1 MDNQV
6 KKTEEEQITEKR
18 VAFIAKVL
26 DMTTE
31 RAFILNKFIADIP
44 YKEISSFF
52 KYRVG
57 FHEEHASKEMVT
69 LKAYKSYI
77 RRKTV
82 KQIEKGEF
90 VFRDFDEMLE
100 FIQVFFAGEDL
111 TKGAHGFKDHVII
124 RVSNSKRLLDSSEL
138 NESGFARQ
146 LDMESEIS
154 VYEWLFLNQGKIGY
168 APIMSDDRKK
178 KLEALLA
185 KKLAEKS
192 GLTPKDTKKEEF
204 AILESGKNPKLQTKP
219 KEEGGLEE
227 LPPIDMSAVSD
238 VFGEQE
244 IKNPQ

>member
-1 MDNQV
+1 MISQV
-6 KKTEEEQITEKR
+6 EKTEEEQITEKR

-77 RRKTV
+77 RKKTV

-90 VFRDFDEMLE
+90 VFKDFDEMVE
-100 FIQVFFAGEDL
+100 FVQVFFAGEDL

-124 RVSNSKRLLDSSEL
+124 RVSNSKRLLDSTEL

-146 LDMESEIS
+146 LDMEREIG
-154 VYEWLFLNQGKIGY
+154 VYEWLFLNQDKIGY
-168 APIMSDDRKK
+168 APIISDDRKK
-178 KLEALLA
+178 KLETLLV
-185 KKLAEKS
+185 KKLGERS
-192 GLTPKDTKKEEF
+192 GMTPKDAKKEESE
-204 AILESGKNPKLQTKP
+204 ILDKEKKTRVQTKP
-219 KEEGGLEE
+219 DKEEDLEE
-227 LPPIDMSAVSD
+227 LPPIDMSAVSE
-238 VFGEQE
+238 VFGD
-244 IKNPQ
+244 